1 LTIDSFEVSL
11 ICEERVTYRQ
21 GTDTRVESRRVYDEM
36 IYSRQKIETQPALPF
51 ETKLAVEIPPASMH
65 SFKAEHNEIIWRI
78 VVRGRVA
85 GWPDYER
92 GFPVIVHPEP
102 LAVAA

>member
-1 LTIDSFEVSL
+1 
-11 ICEERVTYRQ
+11 VTYRQ
-21 GTDTRVESRRVYDEM
+21 GTDTRTEQRRVYDEM

-51 ETKLAVEIPPASMH
+51 ESKLAVEIPPGSMH
-65 SFKAEHNEIIWRI
+65 SFKAEHNEITWRI

-92 GFPVIVHPEP
+92 GFPIVVHPQP
-102 LAVAA
+102 AMVAA